1 MPIDD
6 YAAAANR
13 IAEFVKTLTGVGG
26 LKLKYRI
33 TAGAG
38 AADPEGFESR
48 EIYVELAGPDAPLLT
63 QRGGELLY
71 ALEHVAARIL
81 RLEAEEHD
89 KVSFDASQF
98 KATRARALRRTA
110 ESAAN
115 EVRDSGEPYSFQP
128 MSSRERRMLHLAL
141 KAFEDL
147 ETGST
152 GEGPHRYV
160 VLYPK
165 GTKPAE
171 NREATTG
178 AFAERPRVRERPAG
192 FAPRRR

>member
-1 MPIDD
+1 MPIED
-6 YAAAANR
+6 YAAAATR
-13 IAEFVKTLTGVGG
+13 IAEFLKTLTSLGG

-38 AADPEGFESR
+38 AADPEGFEAR

-71 ALEHVAARIL
+71 ALEHVAAKVI
-81 RLEAEEHD
+81 RLEPEEHE

-98 KATRARALRRTA
+98 KATRARELRRSA
-110 ESAAN
+110 EIAAQ
-115 EVRDSGEPYSFQP
+115 EVRETGQPYSFRP
-128 MSSRERRMLHLAL
+128 MSSRERRMVHLLL

-147 ETGST
+147 ETASS
-152 GEGPHRYV
+152 GEGPGRFV

-165 GTKPAE
+165 GMKPPE
-171 NREATTG
+171 PREPFNR
-178 AFAERPRVRERPAG
+178 FSERGRGRPSG
-192 FAPRRR
+192 RR